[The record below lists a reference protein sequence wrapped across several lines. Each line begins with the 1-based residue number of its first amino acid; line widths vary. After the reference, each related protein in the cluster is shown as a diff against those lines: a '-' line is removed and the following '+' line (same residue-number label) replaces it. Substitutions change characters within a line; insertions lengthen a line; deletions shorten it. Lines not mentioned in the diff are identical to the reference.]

1 MSEENVELVRRFVDA
16 FNRRDRD
23 AFLALLDPEFEGFP
37 PSEWPESAPVR
48 GREAAWD
55 FALELQEPWQE
66 SPGEITELLEVG
78 NDRTVIGIAQ
88 EVRGKT
94 SGVPGKLESWAVIS
108 LRRARIVRIEWFSD
122 RSEALEAA
130 GLRE

>member
-1 MSEENVELVRRFVDA
+1 MSQENVEVVRRFLDA
-16 FNRRDRD
+16 FVRRDRE
-23 AFLALLDPEFEGFP
+23 AFLALLDPEFEGLP

-55 FALELQEPWQE
+55 FGLELEEPWQV
-66 SPGEITELLEVG
+66 GGYEITELIEAG
-78 NDRTVIGIAQ
+78 SDRTVMGSTRD
-88 EVRGKT
+88 VRGKT
-94 SGVPGKLESWAVIS
+94 SGVEVKQEIWGVFTFRSG
-108 LRRARIVRIEWFSD
+108 RIVRIEWFSD